1 MTRLTLPLSL
11 SVFVFLLLLVVHAL
25 ARPLPSAL
33 SLADPAYA
41 CPPAT
46 SSLYLLRA
54 HAGSHGRRVGR
65 EAVPR
70 PPPRGERRRPCS
82 DLLPA
87 LSARVQAPA
96 AGSVGWPAAKPG
108 PRAERAGRPPGLGR
122 GSWPRGRRV

>member
-1 MTRLTLPLSL
+1 MTRLPLPLSL

-25 ARPLPSAL
+25 PSAL

-46 SSLYLLRA
+46 NVSTSSLYLLRA
-54 HAGSHGRRVGR
+54 HAGGHGRRVGR